1 MQETFQQ
8 VKGLVDNEKRVIYNS
23 IQNIMGTS
31 CLTIFKIIHLG
42 SSLWGKNKTRVHRL
56 YQNSKKNWKVNSF
69 KLYKN
74 HLTRDH
80 TEYPMAVDKLLA
92 YVNDANKNQ
101 GICYLKADNNVLESW
116 VFKIGKSSQ
125 RVSSWMVSPAV
136 KALFSWSKWQT
147 LSRLIDYS
155 MSSMCSHHCLGI
167 ISCACIRINS
177 TKASS
182 TIIND

>member
-1 MQETFQQ
+1 MNQNNSICSRSTILYSLDPHIKLMQKTFQQ

-42 SSLWGKNKTRVHRL
+42 SSHWGKNKTRVHRL

-80 TEYPMAVDKLLA
+80 TEYHVAVDKLLA
-92 YVNDANKNQ
+92 YVNDANKKR
-101 GICYLKADNNVLESW
+101 GICYLEADNVPECW
-116 VFKIGKSSQ
+116 VFKISKSFPEGFIMDGITSSQ
-125 RVSSWMVSPAV
+125 G
-136 KALFSWSKWQT
+136 ALFLIKVANIVKIN
-147 LSRLIDYS
+147 RL
-155 MSSMCSHHCLGI
+155 
-167 ISCACIRINS
+167 
-177 TKASS
+177 
-182 TIIND
+182 